1 MFQLAAVCAVL
12 AVSSAPRFQNPS
24 QVPQQVAEAAAH
36 DLGGGTPGASG
47 FVQVVATGSPVIG
60 RPFALGL
67 AAGAPGAPAWFG
79 ASLGD
84 APLPLPAFGATLHL
98 VAPLFLLEPLVLDA
112 AGEAATSLAVPSVAA
127 SLAGATF
134 TVQAAVL
141 DAGAAGGLAFSDGRR
156 ITLGADDGW
165 PLLARAL
172 VPAADLPQFLVAADM
187 DGDGRLDLVAR
198 NRTNGT
204 VSVARGLARGQFAPE
219 VVHEATG
226 SIGFAFIA
234 GLAVGD
240 VDGDGALDVVA
251 GRIVPAGIDLLFG
264 NGDGTLG
271 AAQHPPVP
279 GGALRDLALVDVD
292 GDGDDDLLVRGT
304 DTLWL
309 LRSRGDR
316 TFDAAVEL
324 HRAPANS
331 GIWALA
337 AGDVDGDLDL
347 DLVLSSGTGPVVL
360 ANYGN
365 GVFDSEFELP
375 GYGAASALAL
385 GDLDRDGFLD
395 LVYAGGGLVRVL
407 HGDGTAD
414 FVDSGDEIP
423 LDAVETVQVGDLDGD
438 GGLDLLVG
446 SQAAPVVVLRG
457 DGSGGFGHA
466 PWRLGPSSAGLPA
479 LGDLDGDGAL
489 DVALAMGRHV
499 VQLLSQQQGTL
510 DLPVDPVTASSGA
523 SSAIGL
529 RVADLDRDGHLDVVA
544 ALAGTQD
551 VAAFLGR
558 GDGALAAPV
567 ATLLGTQAQD
577 LLLADHDGDGVL
589 DVVFRGT
596 IPKRLGLARGLGDGR
611 FDAPVVLL
619 AGQDLAGLARGD
631 LDGDGVADLLV
642 GQPATMSLLRFDG
655 LAGGSFAAPVA
666 VPVGLRASS
675 LQLVDLDGDARLD
688 LVLQSNPDGQLV
700 VARGLGDGTFQTT
713 WQLALGAQSFAP
725 TVHDVDGDGSFDLV
739 LHSALASGA
748 QVQLGQGDGTFVP
761 GAVIGVV
768 APIATSFADVD
779 GDGRDD
785 ALVVAASYLPGGL
798 VENVLHVERG
808 LGQGLFTNLGRFAA
822 TQPAVLGDFDGNGLA
837 DLATRSWAGSG
848 VEVLLNQLLR

>member
-1 MFQLAAVCAVL
+1 MFQLAAVCAAL
-12 AVSSAPRFQNPS
+12 AACAAPRTQTPS
-24 QVPQQVAEAAAH
+24 QVPLQVAEAATL

-47 FVQVVATGSPVIG
+47 FVQVVSTGSPVIG
-60 RPFALGL
+60 RPFRLGL
-67 AAGAPGAPAWFG
+67 AGGAAGAPAWFG

-98 VAPLFLLEPLVLDA
+98 VAPLFLLEPLVLDG
-112 AGEAATSLAVPSVAA
+112 AGEATTSLAVPSVAA

-141 DAGAAGGLAFSDGRR
+141 DPSAAGGLAFSDGRR
-156 ITLGADDGW
+156 VTLGADDGW
-165 PLLARAL
+165 PLFARAL
-172 VPAADLPQFLVAADM
+172 VPAADLPLLLVAADM

-219 VVHEATG
+219 VVHDATG
-226 SIGFAFIA
+226 FIGLAFLA

-240 VDGDGALDVVA
+240 VDGDGALDVLA
-251 GRIVPAGIDLLFG
+251 GRILPAGVDLLFG

-271 AAQHPPVP
+271 AALHPPLP
-279 GGALRDLALVDVD
+279 GGALRDLALADVD
-292 GDGDDDLLVRGT
+292 GDGDDDLLLRGT

-316 TFDAAVEL
+316 TFDAAEEL

-331 GIWALA
+331 GLWAFA
-337 AGDVDGDLDL
+337 AGDVDGDLDV
-347 DLVLSSGTGPVVL
+347 DLVLSSGTGPIVL
-360 ANYGN
+360 ANHGS
-365 GVFDSEFELP
+365 GVFDDEFELP

-423 LDAVETVQVGDLDGD
+423 IDAVETVQLGDLDGD
-438 GGLDLLVG
+438 GELDALIG
-446 SQAAPVVVLRG
+446 SQAASQLVLRG
-457 DGSGGFGHA
+457 DGSGGLGHA
-466 PWRLGPSSAGLPA
+466 PWRLGPSSASLPA

-499 VQLLSQQQGTL
+499 VQLLSQQQDTL
-510 DLPVDPVTASSGA
+510 DLPVDPLGAPSGA
-523 SSAIGL
+523 SSAIAL
-529 RVADLDRDGHLDVVA
+529 RVADLDRDGHLDVLA
-544 ALAGTQD
+544 ALADTQD

-558 GDGALAAPV
+558 GDGTLAAPV
-567 ATLLGTQAQD
+567 VSPFGTRVKE

-589 DVVFRGT
+589 DVFFT
-596 IPKRLGLARGLGDGR
+596 AATPKRLGLARGLGDGS

-642 GQPATMSLLRFDG
+642 GQPATMSLVRFDG
-655 LAGGSFAAPVA
+655 LVGGSFAAPVA
-666 VPVGLRASS
+666 LPAGLRASS

-700 VARGLGDGTFQTT
+700 VARGLGDGTFQTA
-713 WQLALGAQSFAP
+713 WQLALGAQSLAP
-725 TVHDVDGDGSFDLV
+725 TVYDVDGDGWFDLV

-748 QVQLGQGDGTFVP
+748 QVELGQGDGTFVP
-761 GAVIGVV
+761 GAVIGV
-768 APIATSFADVD
+768 PGPLATHFADVD
-779 GDGRDD
+779 GDGLAD
-785 ALVVAASYLPGGL
+785 ALVVASSYLPGGL
-798 VENVLHVERG
+798 VESVLHVERG
-808 LGQGLFTNLGRFAA
+808 LGQGHFTSLGRFAA
-822 TQPAVLGDFDGNGLA
+822 TQPAALGDFDGNGLA
-837 DLATRSWAGSG
+837 DLATRSWSGNG
-848 VEVLLNQLLR
+848 VEILLNQLLR